1 VLDFSWFSFRHLSS
15 FVFLIVDSKRY
26 TFHGLFFD
34 RSYFNLLGC
43 LYFLF
48 CRDFVSIS
56 TGTSEY
62 ALTNEDVGRCLAFV
76 YSPINFE
83 GRSIAL
89 FVVEIIRNMFSHH
102 LDF

>member
-1 VLDFSWFSFRHLSS
+1 MDS
-15 FVFLIVDSKRY
+15 FLIEVISI
-26 TFHGLFFD
+26 FLAVF
-34 RSYFNLLGC
+34 
-43 LYFLF
+43 YFLF

-89 FVVEIIRNMFSHH
+89 FVDEIIRNMFSHH